1 MRIIWSRK
9 AISNLIEIREYIA
22 QDKPEAARLLAER
35 ILRSVERLAKH
46 PHLGHAG
53 REPETRELVVTDT
66 PYVVPYRIHRGRL
79 AILAVLHGARDRT
92 EG

>member
-1 MRIIWSRK
+1 M
-9 AISNLIEIREYIA
+9 EIREYIA

-35 ILRSVERLAKH
+35 ILSSAERLAKH

-53 REPETRELVVTDT
+53 RGPETRELVVTDT
-66 PYVVPYRIHRGRL
+66 TYVIPYRIHRGRL
-79 AILAVLHGARDRT
+79 AILAVLRGARDRT